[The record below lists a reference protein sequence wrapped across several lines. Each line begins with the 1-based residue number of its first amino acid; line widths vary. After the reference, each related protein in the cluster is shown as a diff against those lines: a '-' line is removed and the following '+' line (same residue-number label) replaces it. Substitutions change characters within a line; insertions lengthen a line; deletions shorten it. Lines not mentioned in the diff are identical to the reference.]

1 MKTFLLTSF
10 FLLISVLLSAQNFKG
25 QWKGEFV
32 DQSTSFINWGGD
44 KCDYVLELEAAG
56 NKIYGYS
63 YTYFSDGGK
72 KYYTICK
79 VQGFINRKEKYIEV
93 KETERTKTNVPNT
106 VRNCFQTHKLTYEKL
121 NGAET
126 LSGNWVPAPD
136 QQGDCGFG
144 FTTLTRRIL
153 QTTTSLTNPRSART
167 GVVKKTTTSPSPA
180 IVKIKPKPAPIV
192 KQPASSGTI
201 PSVPEK
207 TIAKKSADDY
217 PETLISKQADQR
229 TKIAAEELNKRNFN
243 VLKTIEVKGEV
254 VRVDLYDNGEIDGD
268 SISLFYNGK
277 MIASRKRLN
286 ANALTFH
293 LPVDKDAEHNELVM
307 YAENLGSIPPN
318 TALMV
323 VTDGTK
329 RYEVRI
335 TSDLQKSGVIQFVH
349 HLKIPGN

>member
-1 MKTFLLTSF
+1 MKTLLFSSIFISF
-10 FLLISVLLSAQNFKG
+10 SFLLSAQDFKG

-44 KCDYVLELEAAG
+44 KCDYVLELESVG
-56 NKIYGYS
+56 NKVQGYS

-72 KYYTICK
+72 KYYTICRVK
-79 VQGFINRKEKYIEV
+79 GFINRKEKYIEV
-93 KETERTKTNVPNT
+93 RETERTKTNVPNT

-121 NGAET
+121 NGTET
-126 LSGNWVPAPD
+126 LVGNWVPAPD
-136 QQGDCGFG
+136 QDGDCGFG

-153 QTTTSLTNPRSART
+153 QTTASVINPRSAT
-167 GVVKKTTTSPSPA
+167 TEVVKKPTTPPSPG
-180 IVKIKPKPAPIV
+180 IVKLKPKTSPIV
-192 KQPASSGTI
+192 KQPAPSGAK
-201 PSVPEK
+201 PSVSEK
-207 TIAKKSADDY
+207 TIAKKSVTDH

-229 TKIAAEELNKRNFN
+229 TKIPAAELNKRNFN
-243 VLKTIEVKGEV
+243 VLKTLEVKGEM

-286 ANALTFH
+286 ASALTFQ

-323 VTDGTK
+323 VTDGVN

-349 HLKIPGN
+349 HSKILGN